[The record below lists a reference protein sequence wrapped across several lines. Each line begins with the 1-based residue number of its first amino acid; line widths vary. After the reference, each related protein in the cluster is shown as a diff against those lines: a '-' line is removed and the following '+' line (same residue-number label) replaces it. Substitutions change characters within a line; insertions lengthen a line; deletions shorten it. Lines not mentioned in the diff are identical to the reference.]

1 MDYQRGT
8 HSPVVGYIFW
18 IFGFT
23 GLHRFYYGKPL
34 TGLLWLL
41 TGGLFLVG
49 WIVDA
54 FLIPRMTKAAN
65 QRFRSERHNSEVAW
79 LLLVFL
85 GFFGIHRFYQGKLLT
100 GFLYLISAGIFGI
113 GWAYDICTLN
123 SQLNEQTLEA

>member
-1 MDYQRGT
+1 M
-8 HSPVVGYIFW
+8 
-18 IFGFT
+18 
-23 GLHRFYYGKPL
+23 HRFYYGKPL

-54 FLIPRMTKAAN
+54 FLIPRMTEAAN